1 MNFNFQWNAKTIS
14 IYIFLLIV
22 ILILF
27 KLITIKLNYKP
38 IFSWWNDNSG
48 NLYSKDFDIFA
59 VMSSYESIIFYW
71 ISSIFGTLNTQIDRA
86 QIMFLVNKIFP
97 LTITP
102 GISEI
107 TQFVLPRHIAQ
118 SIQFTRGDADLW
130 FNKWLD
136 DHKDYDDQSILTYK
150 SIPEPKPNDKGEIIY
165 NTADIVR
172 IADSRTNKIGV
183 YPSPNMP
190 NDWLYLFVEWGAKT
204 WMKEKDG
211 TLLTPSL
218 PPDEA
223 TEWLD
228 CEKHPDNFLAR
239 YGIMPDSPLVVV
251 FLSNLYND
259 PRTGLKLDAI
269 AFKNLIGVINPG
281 GWVGYLNGLYK
292 SDINEDEYI
301 AILYTT
307 YAIRVDIPNPK
318 ASTSA
323 DCDTSANALS
333 SISTG
338 LGPIGIAVMLPFPAN
353 LFAGAVGVGLAIW
366 QGISTKNK
374 CDAEKKDDD
383 KTT

>member
-14 IYIFLLIV
+14 IYIFLLIF

-59 VMSSYESIIFYW
+59 IMSSYDSIIFYW

-130 FNKWLD
+130 FTEWLES
-136 DHKDYDDQSILTYK
+136 KKYDDQSFLEYENLI
-150 SIPEPKPNDKGEIIY
+150 EPTPNDQGEKIY
-165 NTADIVR
+165 IVLPVR
-172 IADSRTNKIGV
+172 IVDPLTNKFGV
-183 YPSPNMP
+183 YPAPRVTEN
-190 NDWLYLFVEWGAKT
+190 WKYLFIEWGAKT
-204 WMKEKDG
+204 WSTEKNG
-211 TLLTPSL
+211 TLMVPAL
-218 PPDEA
+218 PGDEVI
-223 TEWLD
+223 EWLD

-239 YGIMPDSPLVVV
+239 YGILPDCPLVVAY
-251 FLSNLYND
+251 LYGSYND
-259 PRTGLKLDAI
+259 PNTGLKLDAI
-269 AFKNLIGVINPG
+269 SFQNLIGNSNPG
-281 GWVGYLNGLYK
+281 GWIGYLNGLYK
-292 SDINEDEYI
+292 SDINYDEYVS
-301 AILYTT
+301 ILYTT
-307 YAIRVDIPNPK
+307 YAIRVDIPKPK
-318 ASTSA
+318 ASASA

-333 SISTG
+333 SIGTG

-353 LFAGAVGVGLAIW
+353 LVAGAVGLGLSIW
-366 QGISTKNK
+366 QGVSTQNK
-374 CDAEKKDDD
+374 CNAETAEDD